1 MNALAGTLYLVPTPL
16 GNLEDLTFRGVR
28 VLREAALILAEDTRT
43 ARRLLAHYAIENR
56 LLSYTE
62 HNHHARLALVLQT
75 LAEGDVALISEAGM
89 PAINDPGQALAAA
102 VWAAGGRVVGLPG
115 ASAVPLA
122 VAVSGFAWRAFS
134 FIGFLPHAAGERRSL
149 LREHAA
155 GGNLLVAF
163 ETPHRLRAALAD
175 IAAVLGE
182 RPIAVCRE
190 LTKLHEEVFRG
201 TPTAALAHFPEPR
214 GEITLVIAGA
224 ERSIGGEPVDGT
236 ALRAF
241 LSERVT
247 AGSSARDAVAAAIA
261 RFGLPRRAAY
271 AAWEQAKADAA
282 IMRPC

>member
-1 MNALAGTLYLVPTPL
+1 
-16 GNLEDLTFRGVR
+16 
-28 VLREAALILAEDTRT
+28 T
-43 ARRLLAHYAIENR
+43 ARRLLAHYQIGTR

-62 HNHHARLALVLQT
+62 HSHQARLPLVLRT
-75 LAEGDVALISEAGM
+75 LERSDVALVSEAGM
-89 PAINDPGQALAAA
+89 PAINDPGQALVAA
-102 VWAAGGRVVGLPG
+102 VWQAGGRVVGLPG

-134 FIGFLPHAAGERRSL
+134 FLGFLPHAAGERRAL

-175 IAAVLGE
+175 IAAVFGD

-201 TPTAALAHFPEPR
+201 TAAAALAHFLQPR

-224 ERSIGGEPVDGT
+224 GRSGAGETADEAALHRFLAERLAVGV
-236 ALRAF
+236 
-241 LSERVT
+241 
-247 AGSSARDAVAAAIA
+247 SARDAVSAAMA
-261 RFGLPRRAAY
+261 RFGLSRRAAY
-271 AAWEQAKADAA
+271 AAWEQLKGERHRARADD
-282 IMRPC
+282 